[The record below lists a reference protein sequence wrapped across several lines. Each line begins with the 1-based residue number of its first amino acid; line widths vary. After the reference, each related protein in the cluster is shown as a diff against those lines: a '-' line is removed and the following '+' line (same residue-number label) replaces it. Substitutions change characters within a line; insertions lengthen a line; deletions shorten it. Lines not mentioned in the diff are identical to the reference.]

1 VNLKAKSK
9 SARSKAHLWKTKAG
23 RSQEESSPQY
33 IFFYGSLKRGGKS
46 YGRLRGRVRFM
57 SPGRIRANLYSLCGG
72 EYCGAVPTT
81 TPRRFVKGDI
91 FLRRIVSPGT
101 RRCLG
106 SRTSHQNLGLSLR
119 APADGRHADSIRN
132 IFLPIVQLQSSKKP
146 WRKQDH
152 SRRG

>member
-1 VNLKAKSK
+1 MNLKAKSK

-81 TPRRFVKGDI
+81 TPRRFVKGDL
-91 FLRRIVSPGT
+91 FLLKDPQKTLLDLDKFEGVDGGLFRRELVDAWARGRRIKTWVYLYARPLTDATLIPSG
-101 RRCLG
+101 
-106 SRTSHQNLGLSLR
+106 
-119 APADGRHADSIRN
+119 IY
-132 IFLPIVQLQSSKKP
+132 SS
-146 WRKQDH
+146 Q
-152 SRRG
+152 